1 MKILGTKFYQHDSAV
16 CLLDFD
22 QNEVFAM
29 STERVTRIKHDYFDI
44 SPILDAYPEIFKDVS
59 HLCYAFSNSDKRND
73 PYADLG
79 KSNILEAKYYQA
91 YRELIKPRYL
101 SDLTDSRTRKMRR
114 IISLLPVKPFKV
126 LKVIFRY
133 LATKII
139 SDNSPSDNLEAVVRF
154 TEDILKSRGINVSK
168 ISFFDH
174 HLCHAAASYYFSPFN
189 VDSEVLCLTL
199 DGSGDGYFSKAFL
212 VKDDKFKLIGKSPNV
227 IIPGSSGREMTSLG
241 EIYAKFTAAM
251 DLYPGSDE
259 GKVEA
264 RAAYGLKDEKLYKYL
279 MDMTIVN
286 DRCIAF
292 DLNAIHFIYDDAYL
306 QTERARMK
314 DEDFCAS
321 VQEWLND
328 TVVSYLN
335 ILSGQLPGVTNLALS
350 GGIAANIIMSLNIY
364 ERTPFRNIFVLPFM
378 GDEGVGAGAAI
389 LKAKKLGKDVLWLKD
404 LTMPYFGD
412 SYSRD
417 QVKTALD
424 NSNENLIIEDLG
436 DNWQQRAAQDLHQ
449 KKIISLFNDKM
460 EFGPRALGNR
470 SIVANPTDDKVTD
483 RINASIKRRPWYQP
497 FCPSILEE
505 ERERLFH
512 DSFSHKHM
520 AIAFRLKE
528 EFRGDLPG
536 ATHVDGTARPQ
547 FVSIADNQK
556 YWKLLKEFKALS
568 GYGIL
573 INTSFNLHG
582 RAVVRTPQDAIR
594 DYNDCG
600 IDVLY
605 IEGFRISR

>member
-22 QNEVFAM
+22 RHEIFAM

-59 HLCYAFSNSDKRND
+59 HVCYAFTDSDKRND

-79 KSNILEAKYYQA
+79 KSNILEAKYYRA
-91 YRELIKPRYL
+91 YRELTKPRYL
-101 SDLTDSRTRKMRR
+101 SDLTDKRAGKIRR
-114 IISLLPVKPFKV
+114 IIRLLPANPLKV

-133 LATKII
+133 LAIKMT
-139 SDNSPSDNLEAVVRF
+139 SDNSPSNNLKAVVEF

-174 HLCHAAASYYFSPFN
+174 HLCHAIASYYFSPFN

-212 VKDDKFKLIGKSPNV
+212 VKDDKFKLIGESPNV
-227 IIPGSSGREMTSLG
+227 IIPGSFGKEMTSLG
-241 EIYAKFTAAM
+241 EIYTKFTAAM

-264 RAAYGLKDEKLYKYL
+264 LAAYGLKDKRLYKYL
-279 MDMTIVN
+279 IDMTIIN
-286 DRCIAF
+286 DKGITF
-292 DLNAIHFIYDDAYL
+292 NLDAIRFIYDDAYL
-306 QTERARMK
+306 RTERARIG
-314 DEDFCAS
+314 DEAFCAS
-321 VQEWLND
+321 VQDWLND

-335 ILSGQLPGVTNLALS
+335 ILSNQHPGVTNLALS
-350 GGIAANIIMSLNIY
+350 GGISANIIMSLNIY

-389 LKAKKLGKDVLWLKD
+389 LKARKLGKDVLWLKEFA
-404 LTMPYFGD
+404 MPYFGD

-417 QVKTALD
+417 QVKIALD
-424 NSNENLIIEDLG
+424 SSSESLIIEDLG

-449 KKIISLFNDKM
+449 KKIISLFNGKM

-470 SIVANPTDDKVTD
+470 SIIANPTDEKVTD

-505 ERERLFH
+505 ERKRLFQ

-528 EFRGDLPG
+528 EFRNDLPG
-536 ATHVDGTARPQ
+536 ATHIDGTARPQ
-547 FVSIADNQK
+547 FVSLSDNQP
-556 YWKLLKEFKALS
+556 YWKLLKEFKVLS

-582 RAVVRTPQDAIR
+582 RAVVRTPEDAIR
-594 DYNDCG
+594 DYIDCG
-600 IDVLY
+600 IDILY
-605 IEGFRISR
+605 IEGFRISK